1 MQNNVSYLNQ
11 LNCSYEKCFND
22 DSVLEEEAILFPTI
36 NIFSIKFIINVL
48 LKIFFN
54 NHVITF
60 FIIIFLL
67 VLELIFIAFLW
78 LVAYF
83 LVFCKIPIIKSI
95 LGK

>member
-1 MQNNVSYLNQ
+1 MQNNISYLNQ
-11 LNCSYEKCFND
+11 FNNSYQKCLND
-22 DSVLEEEAILFPTI
+22 DLVLEKEDILFPTI
-36 NIFSIKFIINVL
+36 HIFSIKFIISVL

-54 NHVITF
+54 NYVITF

-95 LGK
+95 VGK